1 MVWRKLRRNKT
12 VPREITSIFGKKKV
26 VLRETPRPVTP
37 FGGLSV
43 FVKFLEKIGYAEAVA
58 KSVPIQLHSPNAIDP
73 VETFTAFLISVVS
86 GARRFAHT
94 GLLRADR
101 ALHRL
106 LGIVRFPTDDT
117 IRNLFKR
124 FTQGKVYQFYSAL
137 TRWQI
142 QRLPRR
148 GEGYSLDLDST
159 VFERYGQQQGALKG
173 PNPRKHGRPS
183 HHPLLAVLAE
193 AHFILHGWLRSG
205 NCGTARGVVEFLKEA
220 LALLSERQRIRRVRA
235 DAGFFD
241 QALLSFL
248 EERDLSYIVV
258 ARLTRWLKRE
268 AARVQ
273 TWRDLDENYAVGE
286 FQLQLYGWDRERRFV
301 VIRER
306 LREEQSSAGRK
317 LLDVPGY
324 TFRIYVTNA
333 SAAPE
338 EIWHDYN
345 QRADVENR
353 IEELKYDLAAD
364 DFCLRQFFAT
374 EAAFCGILMLFNLL
388 SEFQRASGLKGYRQ
402 PLTLRTQVF
411 LCGALLGRA
420 GHRTVLHL
428 SSAWG
433 GLEQRKPLI
442 ESILS
447 YVFPTAPKLRPQP
460 GTLT

>member
-1 MVWRKLRRNKT
+1 MRLQITPICGGRK
-12 VPREITSIFGKKKV
+12 VE
-26 VLRETPRPVTP
+26 LRETKRAVTP
-37 FGGLSV
+37 FGGLVV
-43 FVKFLEKIGYAEAVA
+43 FGEFLGKIGYAEAVRQHL
-58 KSVPIQLHSPNAIDP
+58 PFRLTSPNAIDP
-73 VETFTAFLISVVS
+73 VQTFTAFLLSVLA

-94 GLLRADR
+94 GLLRADQ
-101 ALHRL
+101 ALQQV
-106 LGIVRFPTDDT
+106 LGIRRFPSDDT
-117 IRNLFKR
+117 IRNWFKR
-124 FTQGKVYQFYSAL
+124 FGQGQNYRFYSAL
-137 TRWQI
+137 WAWQME
-142 QRLPRR
+142 RLPERE
-148 GEGYSLDLDST
+148 GGYSLDLDST
-159 VFERYGQQQGALKG
+159 VFERYGRQEGALKG

-248 EERDLSYIVV
+248 EERSLSYIVV

-268 AARVQ
+268 AAQVQ
-273 TWRDLDENYAVGE
+273 AWRDLDENYAVGE

-317 LLDVPGY
+317 LLEVPGY

-388 SEFQRASGLKGYRQ
+388 SEFQRASGLEGYRQ
-402 PLTLRTQVF
+402 PVTLRTQVF